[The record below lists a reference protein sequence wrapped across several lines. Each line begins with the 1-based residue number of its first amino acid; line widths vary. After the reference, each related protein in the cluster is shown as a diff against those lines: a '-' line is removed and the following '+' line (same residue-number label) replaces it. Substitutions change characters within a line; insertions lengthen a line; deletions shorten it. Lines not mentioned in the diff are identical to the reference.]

1 MHTYA
6 YGRCFTGDIHHH
18 QMHHGMSKIY
28 QRRGDHIKVVL
39 TLFSPPCLY
48 VLSRYVFQLKHM
60 SCIRIACQITEYPR
74 GFEEGIWRT
83 AMARTFSV
91 HMKEKVTLWTLL
103 EVTFLL
109 AGIACVVFKLC
120 SILKLRCR
128 FVTISRD
135 ALNIA
140 FHSRT

>member
-1 MHTYA
+1 
-6 YGRCFTGDIHHH
+6 
-18 QMHHGMSKIY
+18 
-28 QRRGDHIKVVL
+28 
-39 TLFSPPCLY
+39 
-48 VLSRYVFQLKHM
+48 
-60 SCIRIACQITEYPR
+60 
-74 GFEEGIWRT
+74 
-83 AMARTFSV
+83 MARTFSV

-103 EVTFLL
+103 EVRFLL
-109 AGIACVVFKLC
+109 AGIARVVFKLC